1 MSNNTNSALDIQ
13 SQISAT
19 KSQNGATIFD
29 SYQTSLTG
37 RYCSA
42 EMSQLF
48 SQRSRHSTWR
58 KLWLF
63 LAEAEMELGIEN
75 ISDEAIEQMRSH
87 LMVTDSDFEVARVE
101 EKKRRHDVMAHV
113 HAFGEVAPKAAGI
126 IHYGVYS
133 LNFNIQLSSNTN
145 SEQATSCYVTDNA
158 ELILM
163 RDALDLLLPKLAK
176 VISNLSNFAQK
187 YKSLPTLAYTHLQ
200 PAQLITVGKR
210 AAQWAQDL
218 LFDLES
224 LEHVRAGLQF
234 RGAQGTT
241 GTQASF
247 LEIFAND
254 STKCDQLNELLCK
267 KAGFPSCYPV
277 STQTYTRKVD
287 LIIANAISGLG
298 ASAQKITGDIRHLAA
313 WKELEEPF
321 EKDQIGSSAMAYKR
335 NPMRSERIYSLS
347 RELMSKPASFANTLS
362 DQWMERT
369 LDDSAIRR
377 IDIPEMFL
385 LADAIL
391 LSLDNV
397 TSGLVVYP
405 KRVDARVQEELPF
418 MITESII
425 MRLVAKGESRQEA
438 HEQIRVLSHEAG
450 AQVKNEGKSNDL
462 VERIKGK
469 EFFKPIWN
477 DLPEMLDASLYTGR
491 SAEIVDKF
499 AAIVEDKI
507 KPYKAYIDKAGVA
520 ELSV

>member
-1 MSNNTNSALDIQ
+1 MLI
-13 SQISAT
+13 
-19 KSQNGATIFD
+19 
-29 SYQTSLTG
+29 
-37 RYCSA
+37 
-42 EMSQLF
+42 
-48 SQRSRHSTWR
+48 
-58 KLWLF
+58 
-63 LAEAEMELGIEN
+63 
-75 ISDEAIEQMRSH
+75 
-87 LMVTDSDFEVARVE
+87 
-101 EKKRRHDVMAHV
+101 RHD
-113 HAFGEVAPKAAGI
+113 
-126 IHYGVYS
+126 
-133 LNFNIQLSSNTN
+133 
-145 SEQATSCYVTDNA
+145 QATSCYVTDNA

-176 VISNLSNFAQK
+176 VISNLSAFALQWK
-187 YKSLPTLAYTHLQ
+187 AEPTLAYTHLQ

-218 LFDLES
+218 LFDLEA

-247 LEIFAND
+247 LEIFSGD
-254 STKCDQLNELLCK
+254 SAKCDALNRLLCAK
-267 KAGFPSCYPV
+267 TAFPSCYPV

-287 LIIANAISGLG
+287 LIIANAVAGLG

-347 RELMSKPASFANTLS
+347 RELLSKPASFAATLS

-377 IDIPEMFL
+377 IDIPELFL

-391 LSLDNV
+391 LGLDNV
-397 TSGLVVYP
+397 SAGLVVYP
-405 KRVDARVQEELPF
+405 KRVHARVQEELPF

-425 MRLVAKGESRQEA
+425 MRLVAKGVSRQDA

-450 AQVKNEGKSNDL
+450 AQVKQEGRPNDL
-462 VERIKGK
+462 VERIRGTA
-469 EFFKPIWN
+469 FFEPIWP
-477 DLPEMLDASLYTGR
+477 DLDEMLDSRLYTGR
-491 SAEIVDKF
+491 SEEIVEGFCGKGG
-499 AAIVEDKI
+499 VLEGRLER
-507 KPYKAYIDKAGVA
+507 YSGYIQGAGVA
-520 ELSV
+520 ELNV

>member
-1 MSNNTNSALDIQ
+1 MANTTDAVLDIQ
-13 SQISAT
+13 SRIAT
-19 KSQNGATIFD
+19 MKQQSGATIFD
-29 SYQTSLTG
+29 AYQTSLTG
-37 RYCSA
+37 RYCSP

-63 LAEAEMELGIEN
+63 LAEAEKELGIDT
-75 ISDEAIEQMRSH
+75 ISDDALSQMREH
-87 LMVTDSDFEVARVE
+87 LTVTDDDFGVAKVE

-113 HAFGEVAPKAAGI
+113 HAYGQVAPAAAGI
-126 IHYGVYS
+126 IHYG
-133 LNFNIQLSSNTN
+133 
-145 SEQATSCYVTDNA
+145 ATSCYVTDNA
-158 ELILM
+158 ELLLM
-163 RDALDLLLPKLAK
+163 RDGLDLLLPKLAK
-176 VISNLSNFAQK
+176 VISNLSAFALQW
-187 YKSLPTLAYTHLQ
+187 KSEPTLAYTHLQ

-218 LFDLES
+218 LFDLEAIES
-224 LEHVRAGLQF
+224 VREGLQF

-247 LEIFAND
+247 LEIFNGD
-254 STKCDQLNELLCK
+254 SKKCDQLNELLCK
-267 KAGFPSCYPV
+267 KAGFPSCYAI

-287 LIIANAISGLG
+287 LIIANAICGLG

-335 NPMRSERIYSLS
+335 NPMRSERIYALS
-347 RELMSKPASFANTLS
+347 RELMSKPASFASTLA

-377 IDIPEMFL
+377 MDIPEMFL

-438 HEQIRVLSHEAG
+438 HEQIRVLSHQAG
-450 AQVKNEGKSNDL
+450 AQVKNEGKPNDL
-462 VERIKGK
+462 VDRIRKT
-469 EFFKPIWN
+469 EFFKPIWGELDN
-477 DLPEMLDASLYTGR
+477 MLDSKLYTGR
-491 SAEIVDKF
+491 SEEIVEKF
-499 AAIVEDKI
+499 CGAGGILAQKLG
-507 KPYKAYIDKAGVA
+507 KYQSYIQGAKVS

>member
-1 MSNNTNSALDIQ
+1 MALNADTTLDIQ
-13 SQISAT
+13 RQISDM
-19 KSQNGATIFD
+19 KSKIGSPIFD
-29 SYQTSLTG
+29 TYQTSLTG
-37 RYCSA
+37 RYCSK

-58 KLWLF
+58 KLWLY
-63 LAEAEMELGIEN
+63 LAEAEKELGIEAV
-75 ISDEAIEQMRSH
+75 SDEALKEMRDH
-87 LMVTDSDFEVARVE
+87 LVVTDEDFETARVE

-113 HAFGEVAPKAAGI
+113 HAYGQVAPKAAGI
-126 IHYGVYS
+126 IHYG
-133 LNFNIQLSSNTN
+133 
-145 SEQATSCYVTDNA
+145 ATSCYVTDNA

-163 RDALDLLLPKLAK
+163 RDAMDLLLPKLAK
-176 VISNLSNFAQK
+176 VLHNLSQFALQW
-187 YKSLPTLAYTHLQ
+187 KSEPTLAYTHLQ

-218 LFDLES
+218 LFDLEAI
-224 LEHVRAGLQF
+224 ENVRNTLQF

-247 LEIFAND
+247 LEIFNGD
-254 STKCDQLNELLCK
+254 SAKCDQLNELLCK
-267 KAGFPSCYPV
+267 KTGFPSCYPV

-287 LIIANAISGLG
+287 LLIATAICGLG
-298 ASAQKITGDIRHLAA
+298 SSAQKIAGDIRHLAA
-313 WKELEEPF
+313 WKEVEEPF

-335 NPMRSERIYSLS
+335 NPMRSERIYALA
-347 RELMSKPASFANTLS
+347 RELMSKPASFAGTLA

-377 IDIPEMFL
+377 IDIPETFL

-425 MRLVAKGESRQEA
+425 MRLVAKGVSRQEA
-438 HEQIRVLSHEAG
+438 HEEIRVLSHEAG
-450 AQVKNEGKSNDL
+450 HQVKNEGKSNDL
-462 VERIKGK
+462 VDRIRKT
-469 EFFKPIWN
+469 EFFKPIWA
-477 DLPEMLDASLYTGR
+477 DLDGMLDSRLYTGR
-491 SAEIVDKF
+491 SEEIVQKF
-499 AAIVEDKI
+499 CGQGGVLEGKIAA
-507 KPYKAYIDKAGVA
+507 YKKYIEGAGVA
-520 ELSV
+520 ELNV

>member
-1 MSNNTNSALDIQ
+1 MANTTDSALDLQ
-13 SQISAT
+13 AQISNM
-19 KSQNGATIFD
+19 KSKNGATIFD

-37 RYCSA
+37 RYCSP

-58 KLWLF
+58 KLWLY
-63 LAEAEMELGIEN
+63 LAEAEKELGIET
-75 ISDEAIEQMRSH
+75 ISDEALKQMREH
-87 LMVTDSDFEVARVE
+87 LMVTDQDFEVAKVE
-101 EKKRRHDVMAHV
+101 EKRRRHDVMAHV

-126 IHYGVYS
+126 IHYG
-133 LNFNIQLSSNTN
+133 
-145 SEQATSCYVTDNA
+145 ATSCYVTDNA

-163 RDALDLLLPKLAK
+163 RDAMDLLLPKLAK
-176 VISNLSNFAQK
+176 VLHNLSLFATQ

-224 LEHVRAGLQF
+224 IEHVRAGLQF

-247 LEIFAND
+247 LEIFSND
-254 STKCDQLNELLCK
+254 STKCDELNALLCK
-267 KAGFPSCYPV
+267 KAGFPSTYPV

-287 LIIANAISGLG
+287 LIVANAVSGLG
-298 ASAQKITGDIRHLAA
+298 ATAQKIAGDIRHLAA

-335 NPMRSERIYSLS
+335 NPMRSERIYSLA

-385 LADAIL
+385 LADAIV

-425 MRLVAKGESRQEA
+425 MKLVAKGESRQEA
-438 HEQIRVLSHEAG
+438 HEHIRVLSHQAG
-450 AQVKNEGKSNDL
+450 SQVKDEGKSNDL
-462 VERIKGK
+462 VDRIRKT
-469 EFFKPIWN
+469 EYFKPIWAEL
-477 DLPEMLDASLYTGR
+477 DGMLDAGLYTGR

-499 AAIVEDKI
+499 CGEGGVLSKKLEA
-507 KPYKAYIDKAGVA
+507 YKGYIAKAGVS
-520 ELSV
+520 ELNV

>member
-1 MSNNTNSALDIQ
+1 MTDI
-13 SQISAT
+13 
-19 KSQNGATIFD
+19 
-29 SYQTSLTG
+29 L
-37 RYCSA
+37 
-42 EMSQLF
+42 
-48 SQRSRHSTWR
+48 
-58 KLWLF
+58 
-63 LAEAEMELGIEN
+63 
-75 ISDEAIEQMRSH
+75 
-87 LMVTDSDFEVARVE
+87 
-101 EKKRRHDVMAHV
+101 
-113 HAFGEVAPKAAGI
+113 
-126 IHYGVYS
+126 
-133 LNFNIQLSSNTN
+133 
-145 SEQATSCYVTDNA
+145 QATSCYVTDNA

-163 RDALDLLLPKLAK
+163 KDAMDLLLPKLAK
-176 VISNLSNFAQK
+176 VISNLSKFALK
-187 YKSLPTLAYTHLQ
+187 WKSEPTLAYTHLQ

-218 LFDLES
+218 LFDLQAI
-224 LEHVRAGLQF
+224 EHVREGLQF

-247 LEIFAND
+247 LEIFNGDAE
-254 STKCDQLNELLCK
+254 KCDKLNELLCK
-267 KAGFPSCYPV
+267 KSGFPSCYPV

-287 LIIANAISGLG
+287 LMIANAIAGLG

-335 NPMRSERIYSLS
+335 NPMRSERIYALS
-347 RELMSKPASFANTLS
+347 RELMSKPSSFANTLS

-418 MITESII
+418 MITETII

-462 VERIKGK
+462 VDRIRKTR
-469 EFFKPIWN
+469 FFEPIWGEL
-477 DLPEMLDASLYTGR
+477 DGMLDSSLYTGR
-491 SAEIVDKF
+491 SESIVDKF
-499 AAIVEDKI
+499 CGEGGVLEQAVEK
-507 KPYKAYIDKAGVA
+507 YKSYIDKAGVA
-520 ELSV
+520 ELNV

>member
-1 MSNNTNSALDIQ
+1 MAAQDASLDIQ
-13 SQISAT
+13 SRISTMKAQ
-19 KSQNGATIFD
+19 SGATIFD
-29 SYQTSLTG
+29 AYQTSLTG
-37 RYCSA
+37 RYCSP

-48 SQRSRHSTWR
+48 SQRSRHSIWR

-63 LAEAEMELGIEN
+63 LAESEKELGIQS
-75 ISDEAIEQMRSH
+75 ITDDALSQMREH
-87 LMVTDSDFEVARVE
+87 LTVTDDDFGVAKVE

-113 HAFGEVAPKAAGI
+113 HAFGQVAPAAAGI
-126 IHYGVYS
+126 IHYG
-133 LNFNIQLSSNTN
+133 
-145 SEQATSCYVTDNA
+145 ATSCYVTDNA

-163 RDALDLLLPKLAK
+163 RDGLDLLLPKLAK
-176 VISNLSNFAQK
+176 VISNLSAFALQW
-187 YKSLPTLAYTHLQ
+187 KSEPTLAYTHLQ

-218 LFDLES
+218 LFDLEAIE
-224 LEHVRAGLQF
+224 LVRETLQF

-247 LEIFAND
+247 LEIFNGD
-254 STKCDQLNELLCK
+254 SKKCDQLNELLCK
-267 KAGFPSCYPV
+267 KAGFPSCYAI

-287 LIIANAISGLG
+287 LLIANAICGLG

-335 NPMRSERIYSLS
+335 NPMRSERIYALS

-362 DQWMERT
+362 DQWMERS

-377 IDIPEMFL
+377 MDIPEMFL

-438 HEQIRVLSHEAG
+438 HEQIRVLSHQAG

-462 VERIKGK
+462 VERIRST
-469 EFFKPIWN
+469 EFFKPIWAEL
-477 DLPEMLDASLYTGR
+477 DGMLDSKLYTGR
-491 SAEIVDKF
+491 SEEIVEKF
-499 AAIVEDKI
+499 CGKGGVLEGKL
-507 KPYKAYIDKAGVA
+507 KRYQGYIEGAKVS
-520 ELSV
+520 ELNV